1 MALRIYGSLAFIP
14 EWNIADGNSQKL
26 LKTITHLKKM
36 HTKLNDIDVR
46 RKRDR
51 GKFVNVCT
59 EDANVVC
66 YWMGEDCIFKQ
77 DWNLQLNNSS
87 KS

>member
-1 MALRIYGSLAFIP
+1 MKYSWLKLPEMAENNHSFK
-14 EWNIADGNSQKL
+14 N
-26 LKTITHLKKM
+26 HM
-36 HTKLNDIDVR
+36 KLNDINVG
-46 RKRDR
+46 RKANG

-66 YWMGEDCIFKQ
+66 YWMDEDCIFKQ

-87 KS
+87 KF